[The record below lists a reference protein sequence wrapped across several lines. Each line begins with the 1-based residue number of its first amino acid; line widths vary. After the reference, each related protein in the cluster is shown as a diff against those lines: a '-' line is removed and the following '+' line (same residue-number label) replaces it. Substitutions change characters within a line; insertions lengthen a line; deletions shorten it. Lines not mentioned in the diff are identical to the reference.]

1 MADWDYK
8 VMALP
13 RHFTVNG
20 GQPRGPGVP
29 ERVAAFVEEKMKKEA
44 REGWEFYRIDSVHVV
59 EPPSWFG
66 RLTGQ
71 NETTTAFNLLIF
83 RRPLAQPIRS

>member
-1 MADWDYK
+1 
-8 VMALP
+8 
-13 RHFTVNG
+13 
-20 GQPRGPGVP
+20 
-29 ERVAAFVEEKMKKEA
+29 MKNEA

-59 EPPSWFG
+59 EPPSWLG

-83 RRPLAQPIRS
+83 RRPLAQRIRS